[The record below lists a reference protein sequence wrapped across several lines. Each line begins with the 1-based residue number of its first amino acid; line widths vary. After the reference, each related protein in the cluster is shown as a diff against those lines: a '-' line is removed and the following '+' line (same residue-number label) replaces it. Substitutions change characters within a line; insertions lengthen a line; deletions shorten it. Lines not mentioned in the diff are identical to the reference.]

1 VGIGE
6 EKPYASPYIAKKQE
20 DAGWFPDNLA
30 SLIELPPLT
39 PGEDPRYVSLDE
51 GVLVTLEREITKARE
66 SSRSTIQ
73 IPGVLDS
80 ISLTEAED
88 IVNTFARARRDAT
101 LDQLDTIVRDKAKR
115 KARKGLL
122 IKPNITIVDY
132 LVARRELLTEP
143 SISPTLPMSLRPGVQ
158 LKDHQLSG
166 VAWLQHLFRLS
177 PDECRGAVLADD
189 MGLGKT
195 LQLLAL
201 IAWAHE
207 QDAKLPPALIVAP
220 VALLE
225 NWRDEVNKFF
235 IKSSLPLLEVYGDT
249 LSSLRVPQAEIDQQ
263 LREDGLVRFLQT
275 GWVGT
280 AKIVLTTYETLRD
293 LEFSFAAEKWS
304 ILVCDEAQKIKNP
317 NALITRAA
325 KKQNARFRVACTGTP
340 VENTLADLW
349 CLFDLVQP
357 GLLGALNE
365 FGQRYRRPI
374 EARTDDE
381 KARVEEL
388 RGHIEPQ
395 ILRRLKKDVAKDLP
409 KKSEVT
415 TCKQLPLTRT
425 QRGLYSQAIAQ
436 YGKRTETGAA
446 GPFKNVL
453 GLIQYLRLIC
463 TDPRPHGLSASI
475 SDSADVY
482 RKKAAKL
489 DWLLTTLRGIHKKGE
504 KVLIFCEF
512 KDIQRLLRH
521 YIQEDLG
528 YTADIINGDTAASS
542 TSEQSRQ
549 KRIHAFQ
556 QQPGFGVIIL
566 SPLAVGYGV
575 NIQAANHVIHYTRT
589 WNPAKEDQATDRA
602 YRIGQEKDVFVYCP
616 VVVADDFRTFDVKL
630 DQLLARKRALADDM
644 LNGSGDIGPGEFDIH
659 EVAPPDSAGLSPH
672 ILTFDDVLNL
682 QPRHFEAYV
691 AVLWSK
697 EGFRQVTMTPSTGD
711 GGVDVVVIN
720 GLDGALIQCKT
731 SQVTGRELSW
741 EAIKDV
747 VTGEAGYKAK
757 YPGIAFQKICVT
769 TAVFNH
775 GAHVQAQHNK
785 VRLVDRSALE
795 EMHSPKSITL
805 EEVEKLIYAGWA
817 DNGL

>member
-1 VGIGE
+1 
-6 EKPYASPYIAKKQE
+6 
-20 DAGWFPDNLA
+20 
-30 SLIELPPLT
+30 
-39 PGEDPRYVSLDE
+39 
-51 GVLVTLEREITKARE
+51 
-66 SSRSTIQ
+66 
-73 IPGVLDS
+73 
-80 ISLTEAED
+80 
-88 IVNTFARARRDAT
+88 
-101 LDQLDTIVRDKAKR
+101 
-115 KARKGLL
+115 
-122 IKPNITIVDY
+122 
-132 LVARRELLTEP
+132 
-143 SISPTLPMSLRPGVQ
+143 MQ

-325 KKQNARFRVACTGTP
+325 KEQNARFRVACTGTP
-340 VENTLADLW
+340 VENTLADSMVFVRL
-349 CLFDLVQP
+349 DKP

-436 YGKRTETGAA
+436 YGNE
-446 GPFKNVL
+446 
-453 GLIQYLRLIC
+453 
-463 TDPRPHGLSASI
+463 
-475 SDSADVY
+475 
-482 RKKAAKL
+482 
-489 DWLLTTLRGIHKKGE
+489 
-504 KVLIFCEF
+504 
-512 KDIQRLLRH
+512 QRLAQR
-521 YIQEDLG
+521 DLSRMCWG
-528 YTADIINGDTAASS
+528 SYS
-542 TSEQSRQ
+542 TC
-549 KRIHAFQ
+549 A
-556 QQPGFGVIIL
+556 
-566 SPLAVGYGV
+566 
-575 NIQAANHVIHYTRT
+575 
-589 WNPAKEDQATDRA
+589 
-602 YRIGQEKDVFVYCP
+602 
-616 VVVADDFRTFDVKL
+616 
-630 DQLLARKRALADDM
+630 
-644 LNGSGDIGPGEFDIH
+644 
-659 EVAPPDSAGLSPH
+659 
-672 ILTFDDVLNL
+672 
-682 QPRHFEAYV
+682 
-691 AVLWSK
+691 
-697 EGFRQVTMTPSTGD
+697 
-711 GGVDVVVIN
+711 
-720 GLDGALIQCKT
+720 
-731 SQVTGRELSW
+731 
-741 EAIKDV
+741 
-747 VTGEAGYKAK
+747 
-757 YPGIAFQKICVT
+757 
-769 TAVFNH
+769 
-775 GAHVQAQHNK
+775 
-785 VRLVDRSALE
+785 
-795 EMHSPKSITL
+795 
-805 EEVEKLIYAGWA
+805 
-817 DNGL
+817 